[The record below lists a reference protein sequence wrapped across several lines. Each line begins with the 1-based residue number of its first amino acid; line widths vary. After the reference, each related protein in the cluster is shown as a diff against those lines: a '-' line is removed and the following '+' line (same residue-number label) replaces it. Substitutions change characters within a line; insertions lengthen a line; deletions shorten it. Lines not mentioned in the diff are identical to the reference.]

1 MELKYDI
8 GRDPLTG
15 RRQIRYA
22 SVKGTRREAQAEL
35 TKLVHGVHTG
45 THVDPTKTSVGEFL
59 GKWETDWAVLNVS
72 PKTLERYSELIRV
85 HVRPNLGAIPIQK
98 LQAAHLA
105 GLYSKLVRDGLSPR
119 TAGHV
124 HRVVHKALAVAVQW
138 NIVSRN
144 VAGAAEPPKVPA
156 AEIEILSEDAARLLL
171 QKLRGRS
178 LYMLALL
185 GLTTGMRRGELL
197 ALRWSDV
204 DLDGAKLTVEQ
215 SIEQTKAGGLRFKS
229 PKTKHGRR
237 AIGLPA
243 SVIGE
248 LRQHRKEQLEQRLRL
263 GMGKMPD
270 DALVLATWEGK
281 PRSPNSTTKEWTR
294 ALAELKLPKVS
305 LHALR
310 HTHASQLIASGMDVL
325 TISRRLGHSSPT
337 ITLNVYGHK
346 FHNTD
351 ERAAQ
356 LMEAAF
362 GAIME
367 GERS

>member
-1 MELKYDI
+1 
-8 GRDPLTG
+8 
-15 RRQIRYA
+15 
-22 SVKGTRREAQAEL
+22 
-35 TKLVHGVHTG
+35 
-45 THVDPTKTSVGEFL
+45 
-59 GKWETDWAVLNVS
+59 VLNVS

-204 DLDGAKLTVEQ
+204 DLDGAKLTVELNRADEGGRSSFQ
-215 SIEQTKAGGLRFKS
+215 ESENQARAARHRLAGVGD
-229 PKTKHGRR
+229 RR
-237 AIGLPA
+237 AA
-243 SVIGE
+243 SAPEGTTGAAVAPRYGQDA
-248 LRQHRKEQLEQRLRL
+248 RRRPRACHL
-263 GMGKMPD
+263 GGQ
-270 DALVLATWEGK
+270 A
-281 PRSPNSTTKEWTR
+281 
-294 ALAELKLPKVS
+294 ALAEQHHQGVDPCP
-305 LHALR
+305 
-310 HTHASQLIASGMDVL
+310 G
-325 TISRRLGHSSPT
+325 
-337 ITLNVYGHK
+337 
-346 FHNTD
+346 
-351 ERAAQ
+351 
-356 LMEAAF
+356 
-362 GAIME
+362 
-367 GERS
+367 